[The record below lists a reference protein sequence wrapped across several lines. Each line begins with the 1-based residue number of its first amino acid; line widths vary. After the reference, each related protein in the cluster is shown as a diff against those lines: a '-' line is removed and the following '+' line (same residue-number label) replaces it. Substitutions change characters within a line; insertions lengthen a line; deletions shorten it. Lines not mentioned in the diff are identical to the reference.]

1 MIGTDLNLTL
11 PSTTETMATN
21 IARIATALQSIE
33 DSIAER
39 VSPAGIN
46 INAPLDMQ
54 GNALTDVAALQF
66 ASGNVPSTAGSF
78 YYYNGAWYAI
88 DDVGTIQ
95 ASSSSRS
102 SRSRRLFMLQA

>member
-54 GNALTDVAALQF
+54 GNALGDQRLTGNAGTGYGAGTQGVIIIEEF
-66 ASGNVPSTAGSF
+66 A
-78 YYYNGAWYAI
+78 
-88 DDVGTIQ
+88 
-95 ASSSSRS
+95 
-102 SRSRRLFMLQA
+102 